1 MFGVW
6 FTDAELSGQSGNV
19 RLIFIAFASKKK
31 KKMKNRLT
39 FSTIASRYQKNG
51 TVSKDEGRKFQRCRT
66 F

>member
-6 FTDAELSGQSGNV
+6 FTDAELSNRSGNV
-19 RLIFIAFASKKK
+19 RLIFIAFALKKK
-31 KKMKNRLT
+31 RKNESLT

-51 TVSKDEGRKFQRCRT
+51 TVSKDEGTKFQRCRT